1 MLHMLKN
8 CDFLA
13 FNHKTVN
20 LMYLENLVRYSPYFI
35 NEEGF
40 VSVVSQIIFSE
51 KALLS
56 PS

>member
-1 MLHMLKN
+1 
-8 CDFLA
+8 
-13 FNHKTVN
+13 
-20 LMYLENLVRYSPYFI
+20 MYLENLVRYSPYFI